1 MWRKKT
7 ELPPPVVVF
16 DDLLR
21 RCQDV
26 RQAIRQLT
34 AEVSALSLQLA
45 QLESQ
50 LRGVQESPQLAAEE
64 FTYDR
69 RQRGA

>member
-1 MWRKKT
+1 
-7 ELPPPVVVF
+7 
-16 DDLLR
+16 
-21 RCQDV
+21 V